1 MLNVKSKR
9 AVLGIAACAAVV
21 ALTIAGM
28 AVTTTSGAGT
38 DTDDTEPAPTLTA
51 VATAAATPAASTPPQ
66 SPVEPPTGAAD
77 NANAG
82 DQAGAN
88 TLPSA
93 GYGDT
98 GSNGH
103 GLLFLVLAGS
113 ILAAGT
119 ALTIAGRL
127 PNSRKQ

>member
-9 AVLGIAACAAVV
+9 AVLAIAACTAVV

-28 AVTTTSGAGT
+28 AVSTTSGAGT
-38 DTDDTEPAPTLTA
+38 DTGPAPTLTA

-66 SPVEPPTGAAD
+66 APVEPPTGAAD
-77 NANAG
+77 NANTG

-88 TLPSA
+88 ALPSA

-98 GSNGH
+98 GSNGNAM
-103 GLLFLVLAGS
+103 LFLVLAGF
-113 ILAAGT
+113 ILAVGT
-119 ALTIAGRL
+119 ALTIAGRM
-127 PNSRKQ
+127 PNGNKQ

>member
-9 AVLGIAACAAVV
+9 AVMTLGACAAVL
-21 ALTIAGM
+21 ALTFAGM

-38 DTDDTEPAPTLTA
+38 DTAPAPTLTA

-66 SPVEPPTGAAD
+66 SPVEPPTGAAG
-77 NANAG
+77 NAYTG
-82 DQAGAN
+82 DQAGAG

-103 GLLFLVLAGS
+103 GLLLLVLAGS

>member
-21 ALTIAGM
+21 ALTFAGM

-38 DTDDTEPAPTLTA
+38 DTAPAPTLTA

-66 SPVEPPTGAAD
+66 SPVEPPTGAAG

-82 DQAGAN
+82 NQAGAN

-93 GYGDT
+93 GYGNQD
-98 GSNGH
+98 GNGR